1 MTDHSARLAGRTS
14 RRAWLDVSA
23 AYATTEGQK
32 AAVATA
38 IERLTWTDPPPDG
51 PAIPVLPALAITT
64 TARAFGLPA
73 LVAVAWNGL
82 VGDHALYGLHTTHAA
97 GDTRVYILDVG
108 TAAIP
113 LATDLW
119 PPREADA

>member
-1 MTDHSARLAGRTS
+1 MTDHSARLAGRTP
-14 RRAWLDVSA
+14 RRTWLDVGA
-23 AYATTEGQK
+23 AYTTTEDQK

-38 IERLTWTDPPPDG
+38 IDALTWMGKPHDG
-51 PAIPVLPALAITT
+51 PPMPVLAAVAIISTALT
-64 TARAFGLPA
+64 FDLPA
-73 LVAVAWNGL
+73 VDAVAWDGL

-97 GDTRVYILDVG
+97 GDTRVYLLDVG

-119 PPREADA
+119 PRREAGA